1 MMANQKEWLDL
12 YLLSSIIT
20 KITIMAGKVSA
31 IVKTAILVAIQII
44 AIRIILISKKTAK
57 QRKH

>member
-1 MMANQKEWLDL
+1 MANQKEWLDL